1 MHTRSFGAQN
11 TMPGHGKGH
20 EGGGGSGG
28 ARAGR
33 AEGRCALDAQLEA
46 WERWHRLVV
55 RTLRLLELEFLAGM
69 GGGLVKYWGLRAR
82 DNLQNLRMRARIQKH
97 LPPSSLPCP

>member
-20 EGGGGSGG
+20 GGGGGGGGSGG

-46 WERWHRLVV
+46 WGRWHRLVV

-69 GGGLVKYWGLRAR
+69 GGGLVKYWGLHGRAV
-82 DNLQNLRMRARIQKH
+82 LRQLRN
-97 LPPSSLPCP
+97 